1 MRQLVAN
8 LVHRPQHALEADQ
21 LAAQGEQPADFLPFE
36 KGVERALLG
45 LEHLLLD
52 RLDDRQV
59 AVDNEVENGVKHV
72 VDAVPEQPGDD
83 LAADGARNARAP
95 IRGER

>member
-59 AVDNEVENGVKHV
+59 AVDNEVENSVKHV
-72 VDAVPEQPGDD
+72 VDAVLEQPG
-83 LAADGARNARAP
+83 RRF
-95 IRGER
+95 

>member
-21 LAAQGEQPADFLPFE
+21 LAAQGEKPADFLPFE
-36 KGVERALLG
+36 KGVKRALLG

-59 AVDNEVENGVKHV
+59 AVDNEVENGVKHI
-72 VDAVPEQPGDD
+72 VDAVPEQPG
-83 LAADGARNARAP
+83 RRF
-95 IRGER
+95 

>member
-1 MRQLVAN
+1 MRQLVAY

-21 LAAQGEQPADFLPFE
+21 FAAQGEQPTDFLPFE
-36 KGVERALLG
+36 KGVERALLC
-45 LEHLLLD
+45 LEHFLLD

-72 VDAVPEQPGDD
+72 VDAVLEQPG
-83 LAADGARNARAP
+83 
-95 IRGER
+95 RGF

>member
-1 MRQLVAN
+1 MRQLVAY
-8 LVHRPQHALEADQ
+8 LVHRPQHALKADQ

-36 KGVERALLG
+36 KRVERALLG

-59 AVDNEVENGVKHV
+59 TVDNEVENSVKYI
-72 VDAVPEQPGDD
+72 VDAVLEQPG
-83 LAADGARNARAP
+83 RRF
-95 IRGER
+95 

>member
-1 MRQLVAN
+1 MRQLVAY

-36 KGVERALLG
+36 KRVERALLG

-52 RLDDRQV
+52 RLDDR
-59 AVDNEVENGVKHV
+59 
-72 VDAVPEQPGDD
+72 
-83 LAADGARNARAP
+83 
-95 IRGER
+95 